1 MITIFSLNGKLTYHK
16 GDQTNNCIKRHATF
30 IYAPQCLQIASVLDK
45 DIWISVLQITIFRVA

>member
-45 DIWISVLQITIFRVA
+45 DI